1 MKASVHKAQRVYV
14 FWVEDGNNRR
24 FPVFRGSTYSL
35 LELPT
40 DYCGMV
46 IRKGESEHVSEAA
59 MRTRRNNAVSAA
71 RELHIYLSEKQLPIA
86 EMNDKHLLN
95 FRDWCWERTMKRP
108 QYRGNQSVAKETTN
122 IRLKEVYELLVWAQG
137 QGRIPSGTIGPVR
150 CGITSTLPVV
160 GLSGLDSD
168 EKELKKYPRIYAR
181 TGRASRLGRVQYR
194 ATDDDIAAL
203 EDYLEGAGDAADQRL
218 IMLIVRIISDTAWRV
233 GSVASLQIHQF
244 ARKELAKAEAR
255 HATAYDVAPPDQKNG
270 YIKSFSMSWAI
281 AYDIANYIE
290 IDREQI
296 IKKTGVNRKL
306 LEGRIFLNPTS
317 GLPLNDHSLS
327 DRIAKRFK
335 KVGAG
340 KGAGA
345 HGVRR
350 KTGTRI
356 AREEIEF
363 RKKRGLSMQR
373 EDVVDAI
380 AQRLGQNSKTAYQF
394 YVEANAMTSGYTV
407 ESEQR
412 GQLEACRNEIAALRA
427 KLSELERPKPSTKR

>member
-14 FWVEDGNNRR
+14 LWVEDGNEHR
-24 FPVFRGSTYSL
+24 FPVFRGSAYYL

-46 IRKGESEHVSEAA
+46 IRKGESEHVTKPA
-59 MRTRRNNAVSAA
+59 MRTRTNNAVIAS
-71 RELHIYLSEKQLPIA
+71 RELYIYLSEKQLSIA
-86 EMNDKHLLN
+86 EMNDKHLLG
-95 FRDWCWERTMKRP
+95 FRDWCWKRTMKRP
-108 QYRGNQSVAKETTN
+108 QYRGNQLVAKDTTN
-122 IRLKEVYELLVWAQG
+122 IRLKEVYELLAWAQR
-137 QGRIPSGTIGPVR
+137 QGRIPSKTIGPVG
-150 CGITSTLPVV
+150 CGVTSTLPVV
-160 GLSGLDSD
+160 GLSGLESD
-168 EKELKKYPRIYAR
+168 EKELKKYPRIYTR

-203 EDYLEGAGDAADQRL
+203 EDYLDGNGDAADLRL

-233 GSVASLQIHQF
+233 GSVGSLQIHQF

-255 HATAYDVAPPDQKNG
+255 HATAYDIAPPDQKG
-270 YIKSFSMSWAI
+270 SYSKSFPLSWAI

-296 IKKTGVNRKL
+296 IKLTGVNRKL
-306 LEGRIFLNPTS
+306 LQGRIFLSPTS
-317 GLPLNDHSLS
+317 GLPFNDHTLS
-327 DRIAKRFK
+327 DRIARLLK
-335 KVGAG
+335 KIGAG

-394 YVEANAMTSGYTV
+394 YVEANALTSGYTV
-407 ESEQR
+407 EAEQR
-412 GQLEACRNEIAALRA
+412 DQLEASRNEIAALRA
-427 KLSELERPKPSTKR
+427 KLSELELQKPSTKR